1 MMSSQKPIK
10 SLLGSAHNRKLLFN
24 RKSEVVFIYAFL
36 IIFVVIA
43 AILSSHF
50 LGSRN
55 IRNLFSKNIGLL
67 LVALGQMFVILLG
80 GVDLSTGSVISVI
93 NVLCV
98 TVLKDGNVGSYF
110 LMLII
115 ALSVGAAVGF
125 INGILVTKGSIQP
138 IIATLA
144 TQTILSGIAL
154 YIQAKPGGELP
165 KSLCNFLTK
174 GWNYFFPVFL
184 GLIAVLA
191 IWFLLN
197 RTRIGRN
204 ILAVGGNEQAAR
216 SSGIRVDQAKIQAFV
231 ICGIMSALAGLYIS
245 AYSKSGSPIIGESY
259 SQNSINAAV
268 IGGASLMGGKAS
280 AIGCVA
286 AVLIIGIVGN
296 ILNLMHV
303 SSYYQYV
310 LTGII
315 LMIAL
320 TMSALKQMRK

>member
-1 MMSSQKPIK
+1 MDSQKPVK
-10 SLLGSAHNRKLLFN
+10 NLLGSRHNRKLLFS

-36 IIFVVIA
+36 IAFIIVA
-43 AILSSHF
+43 ATLSSHF
-50 LGSRN
+50 LGMRN
-55 IRNLFSKNIGLL
+55 VRNLFSKNVGLL
-67 LVALGQMFVILLG
+67 LVSLGQMFVILLG
-80 GVDLSTGSVISVI
+80 GVDLSTGAVISVI

-98 TVLKDGNVGSYF
+98 SILRDGNIGSYF
-110 LMLII
+110 AMFVVAI
-115 ALSVGAAVGF
+115 AFGALVGL
-125 INGILVTKGSIQP
+125 INGFLVTKGNIQP

-165 KSLCNFLTK
+165 KNLCNFLTK
-174 GWNYFFPVFL
+174 GWNYAVPIII
-184 GLIAVLA
+184 GIAATLV
-191 IWFLLN
+191 IWLLLN
-197 RTRIGRN
+197 RTRTGRN

-216 SSGIRVDQAKIQAFV
+216 SSGILVDRTKVQAFI

-245 AYSKSGSPIIGESY
+245 AYSKSGSPIIGDSY

-268 IGGASLMGGKAS
+268 IGGASLMGGKSS

-310 LTGII
+310 LTGVI
-315 LMIAL
+315 LRVAL
-320 TMSALKQMRK
+320 TMSALRKMKQ